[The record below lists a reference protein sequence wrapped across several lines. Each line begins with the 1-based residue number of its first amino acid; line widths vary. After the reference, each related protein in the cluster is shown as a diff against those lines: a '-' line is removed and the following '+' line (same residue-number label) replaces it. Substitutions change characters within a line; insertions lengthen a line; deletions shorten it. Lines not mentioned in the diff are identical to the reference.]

1 MKASTHEHAKTEY
14 APDGTSLGDAL
25 PDGFNTRA
33 TRSPPMTHFFEDL
46 RGYREGLLAQGFWAL
61 QVYRFGHARHNIRSS
76 LIRKPWGMLHLLLSK
91 WIEITCGITIGD
103 TASIGRRLVIE
114 HFGGIVIHGHAVMGD
129 DCVIRHGVT
138 IGNKTPDKP
147 LDAPTLGSRVNIGA
161 GAKLIG
167 KITIGDDCFIGANAV
182 VLISVPS
189 GSIAVGVPAVVKPY
203 QPK

>member
-1 MKASTHEHAKTEY
+1 MKASTQEHASNDY
-14 APDGTSLGDAL
+14 ASDGAGTGEAL
-25 PDGFNTRA
+25 HDDLSPQATGNLTMTR
-33 TRSPPMTHFFEDL
+33 FFEDL

-103 TASIGRRLVIE
+103 TARIGRRLVIE
-114 HFGGIVIHGHAVMGD
+114 HFGGIVIHGHAVIGD

-147 LDAPTLGSRVNIGA
+147 LDAPTLGARVNIGA

-182 VLISVPS
+182 VLMNVPS

-203 QPK
+203 QSK

>member
-1 MKASTHEHAKTEY
+1 MKASTQEHANNDY
-14 APDGTSLGDAL
+14 ASDGTDLGEARHDDL
-25 PDGFNTRA
+25 SPQA
-33 TRSPPMTHFFEDL
+33 TRNLTMMRFFEDL

-103 TASIGRRLVIE
+103 TARIGRRLVIE
-114 HFGGIVIHGHAVMGD
+114 HFGGIVIHGHAVIGD

-147 LDAPTLGSRVNIGA
+147 LDAPTLGARVNIGA

-182 VLISVPS
+182 VLMNVPS

-203 QPK
+203 QLK